1 MRKGVAE
8 HKQSTIFEKQ
18 LAIFVLKEKQ
28 PIVF

>member
-18 LAIFVLKEKQ
+18 LAIFVLKEK
-28 PIVF
+28 